1 MTDALATSFT
11 VSGIAIIVIFVV
23 LTILIFTIKLLVHLL
38 PYKAP
43 PPTVKKA
50 QPQAT
55 APVSAPSDQD
65 ADIAVITSVMA
76 SHLGQTAGN
85 LQVVNIQSR

>member
-1 MTDALATSFT
+1 MNDALLTSIT
-11 VSGIAIIVIFVV
+11 VSGIAIIVIFTV

-43 PPTVKKA
+43 PP
-50 QPQAT
+50 QPKRTT

>member
-11 VSGIAIIVIFVV
+11 VSGIAIIVIFTV

-43 PPTVKKA
+43 PP
-50 QPQAT
+50 QPKRATQAT